1 MGATS
6 TFHGLEVAQRALATQ
21 QSALHTTSHNI
32 SNANT
37 EGYSRQRVN
46 FEQSSPFPAP
56 GRNRPEI
63 AGQLGTGVEA
73 GQIQRV
79 RDQFLDFQYRA
90 ENNQAGQ
97 YEAKADALGRMEEI
111 MNEPSDSGLAKTMD
125 QFWEATQDVATN
137 PEDGGARRVMV
148 QRAEAVSESFQY
160 LDGKLKDVQG
170 ELQNQMNTGADQ
182 VNNLLTQIQDLNSQI
197 ERVEPNGDLPND
209 LYDKRDLAVDELSE
223 YVNVEVNYE
232 DTGGNSKANAQGT
245 ASITLLNEDGNQVT
259 DSNGD
264 PVELLTSQEQSGED
278 GQNEINELGFNFG
291 GTAEDENGNEIDL
304 NNDAIVNSVNV
315 GEDVEIA
322 ASNFESSGS
331 LKGLMESNGYYTGET
346 NGDNEPVY
354 SGDYVDM
361 IDSMDQLAHSFTNAF
376 NEQHREGYGLNQN
389 DNGQNFFADLDDVEG
404 AAANIGVAEA
414 IQEDEDLIAASSEPN
429 ESGNGDNALALSDV
443 RNESMGDDQT
453 IKSFY
458 EAQIGDLG
466 VKAQEAN
473 RMAEN
478 TGSLRESVDQNRESV
493 SGVSLDEEMSNMI
506 QFQHAYNAAARSM
519 TVVDETLDRIINQMG
534 IVGR

>member
-46 FEQSSPFPAP
+46 FEQSSAFPAP

-63 AGQLGTGVEA
+63 AGQLGTGVEP
-73 GQIQRV
+73 GQIQRI

-125 QFWEATQDVATN
+125 QFWESIQDVATN
-137 PEDGGARRVMV
+137 PQDGGARRVMV
-148 QRAEAVSESFQY
+148 QRGEAMAETFQY
-160 LDGKLKDVQG
+160 IDGKLKDVQG
-170 ELQNQMNTGADQ
+170 ELQNQMNTSADQ

-209 LYDKRDLAVDELSE
+209 LYDKRDLAVDQLSE

-232 DTGGNSKANAQGT
+232 DTGGNSQANAQGT
-245 ASITLLNEDGNQVT
+245 ASITLLNSDGNQVT

-264 PVELLTSQEQSGED
+264 PVELLTSQEHNGED
-278 GQNEINELGFNFG
+278 GQNEINELSFTFG
-291 GTAEDENGNEIDL
+291 GTDPNDNSVAID
-304 NNDAIVNSVNV
+304 DAIVSQVSV
-315 GEDVEIA
+315 GDTDIE
-322 ASNFESSGS
+322 SQNFESSGS
-331 LKGLMESNGYYTGET
+331 LKGLMESNGYYTGNT
-346 NGDNEPVY
+346 DDGEPVY

-361 IDSMDQLAHSFTNAF
+361 IDSMDQLAYSFTNEF
-376 NEQHREGYGLNQN
+376 NAQHREGYGLNQN
-389 DNGQNFFADLDDVEG
+389 DNGQNFFTELDDVEG
-404 AAANIGVAEA
+404 AAAEIGVAGA
-414 IQEDEDLIAASSEPN
+414 IQNNEDLIAASSAPN
-429 ESGNGDNALALSDV
+429 EAGNGDNALALSDV
-443 RNESMGDDQT
+443 RNEAIGDDQT
-453 IKSFY
+453 LQSFY